1 MSRSTIR
8 LNTSVLP
15 KDIMELKDGHFFTF
29 VQEFSG
35 HKLAS
40 LLEFQEINSAQCL
53 LACDDLLEV
62 LFLDS
67 NDLLDLKKK
76 FCVKLND
83 GSFTVL
89 PGIKSKMNILKQLL
103 LKKRE
108 EEIKISRKHFS
119 TVLVQIPKSSS
130 TDLSKKNSA
139 VSTLPCVNDSCEPS
153 ISPSATAQATNE
165 SKQWIIHLVNEWCAK
180 VVEDEHQSDFHLE
193 EGVDYEVLIITFSPD
208 KVFIECKCGSRST
221 LGQKNGNYIVS

>member
-15 KDIMELKDGHFFTF
+15 KDIMELKDDHFFTF

-35 HKLAS
+35 QKLAS

-53 LACDDLLEV
+53 LGCDDLLEV

-89 PGIKSKMNILKQLL
+89 PGIKSKMSILKQLL

-108 EEIKISRKHFS
+108 EEAKISRKHFS
-119 TVLVQIPKSSS
+119 TMLVQTAKSSS
-130 TDLSKKNSA
+130 TDLSKNNSA
-139 VSTLPCVNDSCEPS
+139 VSTLPNVNDSCEPS
-153 ISPSATAQATNE
+153 ISPSATAQSTNE
-165 SKQWIIHLVNEWCAK
+165 SKQRIIHLVNEWCAK
-180 VVEDEHQSDFHLE
+180 VIEDEHQSDFHLE
-193 EGVDYEVLIITFSPD
+193 EGVDYEVLITFSPD
-208 KVFIECKCGSRST
+208 KAFIECKCGSRST
-221 LGQKNGNYIVS
+221 LGQKNENYIVS

>member
-1 MSRSTIR
+1 MSRSTIC

-15 KDIMELKDGHFFTF
+15 KNIMELKDNHFFTF

-35 HKLAS
+35 QKLAS

-89 PGIKSKMNILKQLL
+89 PGIKSKMNILKNLL

-108 EEIKISRKHFS
+108 EETKASRKHFS
-119 TVLVQIPKSSS
+119 TVLAQTPKSSS
-130 TDLSKKNSA
+130 IDLSKGNSA
-139 VSTLPCVNDSCEPS
+139 VSTPPCINDPCEPS
-153 ISPSATAQATNE
+153 IPPSATAQATNE
-165 SKQWIIHLVNEWCAK
+165 CKQRIIHLVNEWCAK
-180 VVEDEHQSDFHLE
+180 VVEDEHQSVFHLE
-193 EGVDYEVLIITFSPD
+193 EGLDYEVLITFSPD
-208 KVFIECKCGSRST
+208 KAFIQCKCGSRST
-221 LGQKNGNYIVS
+221 LGQKNENYIVS